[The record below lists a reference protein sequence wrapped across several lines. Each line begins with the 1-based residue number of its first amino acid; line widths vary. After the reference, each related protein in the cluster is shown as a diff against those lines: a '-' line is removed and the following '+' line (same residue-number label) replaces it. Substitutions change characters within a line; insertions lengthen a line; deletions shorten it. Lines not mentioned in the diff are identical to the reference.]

1 MTRYEQ
7 ILIGIAG
14 VCVALAGVTTNAQA
28 ATPYRLNPVYEAEA
42 NRWHLDRNT
51 RFNQQYNID
60 GPASQRW
67 NNRHI

>member
-7 ILIGIAG
+7 ILMGIAG
-14 VCVALAGVTTNAQA
+14 VCVVLAGVTTSAQA
-28 ATPYRLNPVYEAEA
+28 ATPNRLNPVYEAEA

-51 RFNQQYNID
+51 RFNQQYNLD